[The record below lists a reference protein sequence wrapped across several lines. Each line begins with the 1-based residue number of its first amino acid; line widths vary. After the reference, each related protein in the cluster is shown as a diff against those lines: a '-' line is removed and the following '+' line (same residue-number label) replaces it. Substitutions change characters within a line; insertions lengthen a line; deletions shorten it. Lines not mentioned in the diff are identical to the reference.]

1 MFPYMSYSS
10 WDGSL
15 GMKERIESET
25 GGRGVVPPVS
35 VKDRAVVGPAN
46 HV

>member
-1 MFPYMSYSS
+1 MFPFMSYSS
-10 WDGSL
+10 WDESL
-15 GMKERIESET
+15 GMKERP

-35 VKDRAVVGPAN
+35 VKDRAVVGPVD

>member
-1 MFPYMSYSS
+1 MYDIFIFQYLSCVFDMECMENLRP
-10 WDGSL
+10 
-15 GMKERIESET
+15 

-35 VKDRAVVGPAN
+35 VKDRAVVGPVD

>member
-35 VKDRAVVGPAN
+35 VKDRAVVGSAD